1 MRWSPSKP
9 TRQLRASRRA
19 RHRALEQARASAVL
33 KAPKNGKT
41 RTTIFPKSLAD
52 ELGDLVEETIERN
65 GAEGL
70 LFLSSS
76 GQIVSRSNFQPI

>member
-1 MRWSPSKP
+1 M
-9 TRQLRASRRA
+9 
-19 RHRALEQARASAVL
+19 